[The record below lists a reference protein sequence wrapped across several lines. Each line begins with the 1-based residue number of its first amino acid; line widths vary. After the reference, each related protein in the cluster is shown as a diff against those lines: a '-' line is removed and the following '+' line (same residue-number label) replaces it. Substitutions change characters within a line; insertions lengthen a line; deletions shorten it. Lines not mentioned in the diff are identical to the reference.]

1 MTTYRTKVDTSS
13 IHGAGQGLFA
23 VDAIPKNAIIMQY
36 TGDVVP
42 VGADPTDGAY
52 SYYIGNVIILGTNDA
67 RFINDN
73 VDFRKFTR
81 AETIEFFHQR
91 KLPRISKPHNVAFV
105 ERVTEK
111 CVDVVAL
118 QDIQPGEELLS
129 DYGFSFWVPRAIRA
143 GLTDHTY
150 NVGSIRL

>member
-1 MTTYRTKVDTSS
+1 MNYKTKVDTSS

-23 VDAIPKNAIIMQY
+23 VDAIPKNAIITQY
-36 TGDVVP
+36 LGDVVP
-42 VGADPTDGAY
+42 KGKDPTDGTY
-52 SYYIGNVIILGTNDA
+52 SYYIGENIILGTNEA

-91 KLPRISKPHNVAFV
+91 KLPRLSKPHNVSFV
-105 ERVTEK
+105 ENVADGRV
-111 CVDVVAL
+111 DIVAM
-118 QDIQPGEELLS
+118 QDIHPGDELLA
-129 DYGFSFWVPRAIRA
+129 DYGFSFWVPRVIRA